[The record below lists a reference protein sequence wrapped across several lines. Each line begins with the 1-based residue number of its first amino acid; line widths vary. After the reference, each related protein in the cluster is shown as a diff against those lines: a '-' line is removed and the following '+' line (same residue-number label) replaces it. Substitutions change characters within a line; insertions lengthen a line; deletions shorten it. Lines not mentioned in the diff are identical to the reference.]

1 MNSYAQ
7 RFPNQLSGGQQQRV
21 ALARALVI
29 RPDVLLLDEPLSN
42 LDAKLRLEMRE
53 EIRRIHAETR
63 ITTVY
68 VTHDQKEA
76 LSMAGRIAVMR
87 DGQVEQVGEPR
98 FVYRKPAS
106 RFVADFMGDTNWLRA
121 EVSRNSTDGLV
132 FKTEIG
138 MFAAAETNSCSPGQ
152 HVLLGFRPEA
162 VEFGA
167 GQVNS
172 IQTTVADVSY
182 LGEIEQYGL
191 KTASDLIIK
200 ALERNPTEV
209 RQIGAQMVVHVRPE
223 NMMIL
228 GMK

>member
-1 MNSYAQ
+1 
-7 RFPNQLSGGQQQRV
+7 
-21 ALARALVI
+21 
-29 RPDVLLLDEPLSN
+29 
-42 LDAKLRLEMRE
+42 
-53 EIRRIHAETR
+53 
-63 ITTVY
+63 
-68 VTHDQKEA
+68 
-76 LSMAGRIAVMR
+76 MR

-98 FVYRKPAS
+98 FVYRRPAS

-132 FKTEIG
+132 FETEIG
-138 MFAAAETNSCSPGQ
+138 MFTAAETDSCSPGQ

-209 RQIGAQMVVHVRPE
+209 RQIGAKMVVHVRPE

-228 GMK
+228 GVK

>member
-1 MNSYAQ
+1 
-7 RFPNQLSGGQQQRV
+7 
-21 ALARALVI
+21 
-29 RPDVLLLDEPLSN
+29 
-42 LDAKLRLEMRE
+42 
-53 EIRRIHAETR
+53 
-63 ITTVY
+63 
-68 VTHDQKEA
+68 
-76 LSMAGRIAVMR
+76 MR

-98 FVYRKPAS
+98 FVYRRPAS

-132 FKTEIG
+132 LETEIG
-138 MFAAAETNSCSPGQ
+138 MFAAAEIDSCSPGQ
-152 HVLLGFRPEA
+152 PVLLGFRPEA

-191 KTASDLIIK
+191 KTASELIIK

>member
-1 MNSYAQ
+1 
-7 RFPNQLSGGQQQRV
+7 
-21 ALARALVI
+21 
-29 RPDVLLLDEPLSN
+29 
-42 LDAKLRLEMRE
+42 
-53 EIRRIHAETR
+53 
-63 ITTVY
+63 
-68 VTHDQKEA
+68 
-76 LSMAGRIAVMR
+76 MR

-106 RFVADFMGDTNWLRA
+106 RFVADFMGGYQLASRRS
-121 EVSRNSTDGLV
+121 VSKLYGTAGVRNRNRDVYSRGNRLV
-132 FKTEIG
+132 L
-138 MFAAAETNSCSPGQ
+138 AGQ

-191 KTASDLIIK
+191 KTASELIVK